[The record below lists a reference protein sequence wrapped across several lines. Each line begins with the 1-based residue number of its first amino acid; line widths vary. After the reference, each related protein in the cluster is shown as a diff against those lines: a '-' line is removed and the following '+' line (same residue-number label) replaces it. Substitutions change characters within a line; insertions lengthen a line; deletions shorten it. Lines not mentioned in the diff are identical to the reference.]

1 MDIIVA
7 LQDWIII
14 IIYSKNKYCISVWFY
29 DNNNATTTKTKQK
42 LKKKKDNK
50 IGLCCE

>member
-29 DNNNATTTKTKQK
+29 NNNNNNNNNNNATTKTKQK
-42 LKKKKDNK
+42 
-50 IGLCCE
+50 